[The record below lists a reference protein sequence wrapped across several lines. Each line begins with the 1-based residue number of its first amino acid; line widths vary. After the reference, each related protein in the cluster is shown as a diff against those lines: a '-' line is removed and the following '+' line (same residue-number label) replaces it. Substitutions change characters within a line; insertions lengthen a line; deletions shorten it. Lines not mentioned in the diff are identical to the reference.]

1 MPTMNQRIAGARK
14 RPKNK
19 SQAAALRGA
28 PFRCGVVIY
37 VKVISPK
44 KPNSA
49 NRCICRVRLTTGK
62 EVNCYIPGERN
73 TIKEHS
79 TVLVRGGKV
88 KDLPGVKYHIVRGS
102 HDADSAIGPSWTND
116 KKRNVSRSKYGVK
129 KPKNNES

>member
-1 MPTMNQRIAGARK
+1 MPTINQKINGARK
-14 RPKNK
+14 KRIHK
-19 SQAAALRGA
+19 SQSAALQGA
-28 PFRCGVVIY
+28 PFRCGVVVY

-73 TIKEHS
+73 SIKEHS
-79 TVLVRGGKV
+79 VVLVRGGKV

-102 HDADSAIGPSWTND
+102 HDADAAIGPSWTND
-116 KKRNVSRSKYGVK
+116 KKRTRSRSKYGVK
-129 KPKNNES
+129 KPVASS

>member
-1 MPTMNQRIAGARK
+1 MPTVNQKLRGARK
-14 RPKNK
+14 VRKVK
-19 SQAAALRGA
+19 SKSAALKGA
-28 PFRCGVVIY
+28 PFLRGTVLY

-73 TIKEHS
+73 TIKEHC

-88 KDLPGVKYHIVRGS
+88 KDLPGVHYHIVRGTL
-102 HDADSAIGPSWTND
+102 DADSAFGPSPTNGAR
-116 KKRNVSRSKYGVK
+116 RNVSRSKYGVK
-129 KPKNNES
+129 KPKTGS